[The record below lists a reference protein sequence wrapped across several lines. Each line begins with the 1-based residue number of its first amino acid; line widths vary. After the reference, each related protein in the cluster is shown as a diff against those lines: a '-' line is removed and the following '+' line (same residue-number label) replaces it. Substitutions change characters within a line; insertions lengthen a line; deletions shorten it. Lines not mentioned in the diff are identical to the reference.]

1 MSTFGLI
8 HGAWHGAW
16 CWSRLTPELE
26 RLGHRSIA
34 VDLPIEDEAATTID
48 YADHCATAF
57 AGTGGLVVVAHSMA
71 GLVAP
76 LLAERMPLVG
86 IVYLAGV
93 LRRPGR
99 SLADDR
105 ADGVNTDFS
114 TPGHDFSV
122 TRFGENLTAIA
133 NLAEATDVFYNGC
146 SPEDAAWA
154 FSRLRKQRR
163 YWTHR
168 SPQSAW
174 PDVPRVSVVCTD
186 DHAVNPVWSRRVAR
200 EWLGVEPVELASDHS
215 PFLSR
220 PKQLAALL
228 DNLARARFPAAAPS
242 AT

>member
-1 MSTFGLI
+1 MATFGLI

-16 CWSRLTPELE
+16 CWERVAPELE

-34 VDLPIEDEAATTID
+34 VDLPIEDEAATTIE
-48 YADHCATAF
+48 YADHCAKAF
-57 AGTGGLVVVAHSMA
+57 AGADGMIVVAHSMA

-76 LLAERMPLVG
+76 LLAGRMKLAG

-93 LRRPGR
+93 LRRPGK

-105 ADGVNTDFS
+105 ADGVNKDFA

-122 TRFGENLTAIA
+122 TRFRENLTAIA
-133 NLAEATDVFYNGC
+133 SLAEATGAFYNGC
-146 SPEDAAWA
+146 RPEDAAWA
-154 FSRLRKQRR
+154 FARLRKQRR

-168 SPQSAW
+168 SPQAGW
-174 PDVPRVSVVCTD
+174 PDVPRVSVVCTE
-186 DHAVNPVWSRRVAR
+186 DHAVNPAWSRRVAR
-200 EWLGVEPVELASDHS
+200 EWLGVEPIEFASDHS

-220 PKQLAALL
+220 PRELAALL
-228 DNLARARFPAAAPS
+228 DTLALTRFPPAARS